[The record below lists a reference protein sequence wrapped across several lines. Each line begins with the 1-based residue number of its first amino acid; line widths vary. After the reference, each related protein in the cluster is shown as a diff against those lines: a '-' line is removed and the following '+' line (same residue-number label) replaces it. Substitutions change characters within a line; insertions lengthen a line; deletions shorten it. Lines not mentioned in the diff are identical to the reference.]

1 MTASA
6 VRINANPNPESA
18 VDAREGSGAGPA
30 PGAQHM
36 RESAA
41 TLSALA
47 QQSASFSPA
56 AAGGSGAAP
65 TQADPLAD
73 LNRSAFLPPYLF
85 TTRVGHHGGR
95 GAFQPR
101 QQVLLWLT

>member
-1 MTASA
+1 MTAPA
-6 VRINANPNPESA
+6 GRIYANANPEHA
-18 VDAREGSGAGPA
+18 VDAREGSGAGLA

-65 TQADPLAD
+65 AQADPLAD
-73 LNRSAFLPPYLF
+73 LNRSASSPPD
-85 TTRVGHHGGR
+85 V
-95 GAFQPR
+95 
-101 QQVLLWLT
+101 V

>member
-1 MTASA
+1 MIAQAGQTDPY
-6 VRINANPNPESA
+6 PNPGHA
-18 VDAREGSGAGPA
+18 VDAREGGGAGLA

-65 TQADPLAD
+65 AQADPLAD
-73 LNRSAFLPPYLF
+73 LTRSASSFML
-85 TTRVGHHGGR
+85 V
-95 GAFQPR
+95 
-101 QQVLLWLT
+101 